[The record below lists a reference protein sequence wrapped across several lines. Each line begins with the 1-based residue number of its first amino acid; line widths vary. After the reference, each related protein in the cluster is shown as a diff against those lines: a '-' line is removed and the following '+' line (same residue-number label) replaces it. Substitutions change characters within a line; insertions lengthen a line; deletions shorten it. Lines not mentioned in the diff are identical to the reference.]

1 MPVELLEAPVRI
13 STTSDLY
20 SQISPERNNFGQDQL
35 KDEFNNKDDTLI
47 IKPLESF
54 GNRLA
59 KLRTPYGESRAEW
72 EEKTRKVLEED
83 FDYYSRTR
91 DLELGT
97 DRTKVLQN
105 IVAKMLGEEK
115 AETRVVIMRRS
126 GSAEAFAYP
135 DGTIFVSQPL
145 LNELDTLDEVAAV
158 LAHEL
163 SHLKYQTSFRV
174 AHTSELNRFGVEWL
188 HEAACDQRTKN
199 LLEEAGFNSLAFSS
213 AIEKIAGFES
223 RGMKHQTGLARAS
236 QSVGAHF
243 FLDSRTSHIEQ
254 TKIEGEYKNLHG
266 QPQRTNLEIAP
277 DLTRSTNAEQ
287 MKGILEKLHPR
298 DFKEVYESLS
308 QNRGKGEANYDKLKV
323 VHEIIISRLV
333 SNGYSQAEATLFL
346 LSLQDSRASS
356 EDSYLI
362 NTLEKFQNVI
372 EELEKAEN
380 PERWISIYKNI
391 FGTVPKEPRSA
402 TNAILSLLNWDIY
415 DVNLNPDR
423 KGVPITEQTLLDA
436 LEKISKLESGN
447 WGSYDQRSSNI
458 TATLIRYI
466 RLAFV
471 TREFV
476 MQEGKGEFKETVDA
490 DKVKVFLE
498 EVRRRNISFTP
509 AEFKRVYDWKDSRK
523 EVIDILQEVFK
534 INLEEEEFN
543 PYKYIDTYFEIFRQT
558 YPGQEKAESIF
569 NFLKTFREYLD
580 KNKLDDKTRQEF
592 ISYIDQKIERLNLTS
607 SVNLY
612 KYLEASFVAGSFIG
626 NPTDP
631 EGIEL
636 NNRLMRFNL
645 RLIMALNI
653 YNQDGEEFY
662 ASLEK
667 AFNEL
672 NLSPDGLSQAALI
685 NLCQPLFAS
694 QEGSP
699 MLSYATYYPAWVA
712 SRNFSLWGL
721 HPVQPIR
728 DYDRFTKLPSI
739 QTIIEKSSELNFQ
752 NFAELN
758 QGVKDLL
765 TRLHFQQF
773 EKSDEIR
780 RYELFDDKLLNLVLG
795 KAFLEN
801 VKKLLEV
808 GVNEEEYPQVYE
820 FVDNYYPNGT
830 KKDEILRQLNKH
842 YLNSP
847 NVSIEA
853 KTSYLLRFF
862 EQVGPEGMI
871 IVADQIQ
878 DIETYRRFRARIER
892 KFQEYLDGAGIVTKV
907 AAADVITS
915 NLTKNFK
922 DLIETSKSGDL
933 DQKDIST
940 KMAMYWFHYALSYRG
955 GDRVEYDSGKAKF
968 ILGVLTRESFRSLAD
983 IFSNAKN
990 LSSLQ
995 RFAMAH
1001 KALTDIGGALTNDEN
1016 REVLADTLISS
1027 LKLKKGFIASVLKAA
1042 CLEGDP
1048 KFISFPAA
1056 NLLSSLLFRA
1066 FNINSVDIRKVA
1078 DFEIEDRDFKKKK
1091 IKEIIPE
1098 ADLKRVLGSDTR
1110 GISVFGS
1117 QYKDSPQSLAAQLA
1131 QQSDQLY
1138 FEITSHLDRT
1148 LGLNIGSIGSIEN
1161 EVSKNELDP
1170 AIEAVI
1176 KGVEATGALGI
1187 RSLQLA
1193 SQFQRFSPAVE
1204 RRLAESFDSNPGL
1217 NKLLFWE
1224 NLNKLAGEN
1233 PDIAEFVKRV
1243 TLKNYLGGGS
1253 LQTTYSATYTDENG
1267 AQKEVIVKMKN
1278 PNVEAFIKQAY
1289 TISHNVLEVV
1299 SQDKNVSGARQYAR
1313 IGMLL
1318 TDLAQNWCLDDI
1330 NDKTFEV
1337 DDDLFR
1343 PIIAGYNQSV
1353 SREQFYAPQRIFT
1366 TSKVKSE
1373 DLAPGTTLN
1382 KVLENPEVDEQV
1394 KKTIVESVA
1403 RFFIYQFKKGDLHT
1417 NEEGKQV
1424 RLIHS
1429 DPHVGNYIV
1438 DAQDP
1443 GLKVGVIDR
1452 SLYLKLEEADV
1463 KVLDKLVTT
1472 SNSTDFVWSFVNRVM
1487 DINKVRGVE
1496 RIKVQGR
1503 VIGNLTKEFTYQI
1516 SHGGVNK
1523 TSLLKSILGELSKE
1537 QMDVP
1542 LNLRL
1547 MIRNIGAFQELGR
1560 RYGVDF
1566 EQLYKEAA

>member
-1 MPVELLEAPVRI
+1 MPVELLEAPVKI
-13 STTSDLY
+13 SEVSDLY
-20 SQISPERNNFGQDQL
+20 SRINPERPNPIPDQIR
-35 KDEFNNKDDTLI
+35 DEFNNKDDVLL

-59 KLRTPYGESRAEW
+59 KIKTPYGETKEVW
-72 EEKTRKVLEED
+72 EEKTRKALEED
-83 FDYYSRTR
+83 FEYLSRTK
-91 DLELGT
+91 DLEV
-97 DRTKVLQN
+97 DSNRTKILEN
-105 IVAKMLGEEK
+105 IVGKMVGEED

-126 GSAEAFAYP
+126 SRAEAFVYP
-135 DGTIFVSQPL
+135 DGTVFVSQEL
-145 LNELDTLDEVAAV
+145 LNQLDTLDEVAAA

-174 AHTSELNRFGVEWL
+174 AYSRELDRFGIEWL

-199 LLEEAGFNSLAFSS
+199 LLEEAEFNSLAFSS

-223 RGMKHQTGLARAS
+223 RGTKHQSGLARAS

-254 TKIEGEYKNLHG
+254 TKIEGEYKVLHE
-266 QPQRTNLEIAP
+266 PHQRNNLEIAS
-277 DLTRSTNAEQ
+277 DLVKSTDAAEF
-287 MKGILEKLHPR
+287 KGVLEKLHPR
-298 DFKEVYESLS
+298 DFEEVYKPLL
-308 QNRGKGEANYDKLKV
+308 QYRGIKELGYEKLKV
-323 VHEIIISRLV
+323 ANEIIISRLV

-346 LSLQDSRASS
+346 LSLQNYTGMVG
-356 EDSYLI
+356 DSYLI
-362 NTLEKFQNVI
+362 NTLEKFQNAI
-372 EELEKAEN
+372 GELEKV
-380 PERWISIYKNI
+380 ERGEQWMSMYKDTFGIS
-391 FGTVPKEPRSA
+391 KEPKSA
-402 TNAILSLLNWDIY
+402 TEQILNLLGGMY
-415 DVNLNPDR
+415 DVILDPDGQ
-423 KGVPITEQTLLDA
+423 GVPVNEQILLDA
-436 LEKISKLESGN
+436 LEKISKLKSGN
-447 WGSYDQRSSNI
+447 WGKYDPRTERISYLLGRYISL
-458 TATLIRYI
+458 AFLKKEHTLI
-466 RLAFV
+466 
-471 TREFV
+471 
-476 MQEGKGEFKETVDA
+476 EGKLTEEEIVDF
-490 DKVKVFLE
+490 DRIRTFIE
-498 EVRRRNISFTP
+498 EVKRRNISFTP
-509 AEFKRVYDWKDSRK
+509 VTFKSKFRWGSQDTNKK
-523 EVIDILQEVFK
+523 VINILQEVFN
-534 INLEEEEFN
+534 INLEQEEFN
-543 PYKYIDTYFEIFRQT
+543 PYKYIDTFMEISTDKSRSLA
-558 YPGQEKAESIF
+558 PGMLS
-569 NFLKTFREYLD
+569 NFLETFRKYLD
-580 KNKLDDKTRQEF
+580 NNRVDDKKRQEF
-592 ISYIDQKIERLNLTS
+592 ISYIDQKIERFNLTS
-607 SVNLY
+607 VVNLY
-612 KYLEASFVAGSFIG
+612 RYLEEPVAGG
-626 NPTDP
+626 NIDNPKGP
-631 EGIEL
+631 EEVEL
-636 NNRLMRFNL
+636 NKRLVRFNL

-672 NLSPDGLSQAALI
+672 NLNPGDLSQTALI
-685 NLCQPLFAS
+685 NLCQPLFAA
-694 QEGSP
+694 QEGGRT
-699 MLSYATYYPAWVA
+699 LWYA
-712 SRNFSLWGL
+712 L
-721 HPVQPIR
+721 HPTWLSSNSNFIFGSSYTQIK
-728 DYDRFTKLPSI
+728 DYDRFTKLPFI
-739 QTIIEKSSELNFQ
+739 QTIIDKGTEFNFQ

-758 QGVKDLL
+758 QGIKDLL
-765 TRLHFQQF
+765 TKLHFEQF
-773 EKSDEIR
+773 EKSDQIR
-780 RYELFDDKLLNLVLG
+780 SYELFDDKLLNLILG

-801 VKKLLEV
+801 TNRLLQK
-808 GVNEEEYPQVYE
+808 GVSEEEYPQVYE
-820 FVDNYYPNGT
+820 FIDNFYPNGT

-847 NVSIEA
+847 IVSIND

-862 EQVGPEGMI
+862 EQVGPEGMV

-878 DIETYRRFRARIER
+878 DIETYRRFRNRIER
-892 KFQEYLDGAGIVTKV
+892 KFQEYLDGAGIVTKI

-922 DLIETSKSGDL
+922 DLIETCKSEDL

-955 GDRVEYDSGKAKF
+955 GDRVEYDSGQAKF
-968 ILGVLTRESFRSLAD
+968 ILGTLTRESFRSLTD

-1001 KALTDIGGALTNDEN
+1001 KALTDVGGALTSNEN
-1016 REVLADTLISS
+1016 RSVLADTLISS
-1027 LKLKKGFIASVLKAA
+1027 LRLKKGFIASVLKAA

-1078 DFEIEDRDFKKKK
+1078 DLEIEDRTFTKKK

-1098 ADLKRVLGSDTR
+1098 DDLKRVLGSDTR
-1110 GISVFGS
+1110 DISVFGS
-1117 QYKDSPQSLAAQLA
+1117 QYKDSPQSLATQLT
-1131 QQSDQLY
+1131 QESNQLY
-1138 FEITSHLDRT
+1138 FEITSHLDRA
-1148 LGLNIGSIGSIEN
+1148 LGISIGNVGGIEN
-1161 EVSKNELDP
+1161 EASKSEIDP

-1176 KGVEATGALGI
+1176 KGLEATGALGI

-1233 PDIAEFVKRV
+1233 PEIEGFVKRIS
-1243 TLKNYLGGGS
+1243 LKAYLGGGS

-1278 PNVEAFIKQAY
+1278 PNVEAFIRQAY

-1299 SQDKNVSGARQYAR
+1299 SQDRSVSGARDYAR
-1313 IGMLL
+1313 VGMLL

-1330 NDKTFEV
+1330 NDKTFEA

-1343 PIIAGYNQSV
+1343 QTVTRFNQSNG
-1353 SREQFYAPQRIFT
+1353 REQFYAPERVFT

-1373 DLAPGTTLN
+1373 ELAPGRTVNQVLN
-1382 KVLENPEVDEQV
+1382 DSNVDPQI
-1394 KKTIVESVA
+1394 KKRVVESLS
-1403 RFFIYQFKKGDLHT
+1403 RFFVYQLKKGVFHN

-1424 RLIHS
+1424 RLVHS

-1438 DAQDP
+1438 DPEDP
-1443 GLKVGVIDR
+1443 KLKVGVIDR
-1452 SLYLKLEEADV
+1452 SLYLKMEDGDIS
-1463 KVLDKLVTT
+1463 VLDKLATA
-1472 SNSTDFVWSFVNRVM
+1472 SNSNDFVWSFVNRVM
-1487 DINKVRGVE
+1487 DLNKVRGIE
-1496 RIKVQGR
+1496 RLKVQGR
-1503 VIGNLTKEFTYQI
+1503 VIGNIAKEFAYQFA
-1516 SHGGVNK
+1516 HGGVNK
-1523 TSLLKSILGELSKE
+1523 TLLLRSILGELSKE
-1537 QMDVP
+1537 GMDVP

-1566 EQLYKEAA
+1566 EALYKQAA